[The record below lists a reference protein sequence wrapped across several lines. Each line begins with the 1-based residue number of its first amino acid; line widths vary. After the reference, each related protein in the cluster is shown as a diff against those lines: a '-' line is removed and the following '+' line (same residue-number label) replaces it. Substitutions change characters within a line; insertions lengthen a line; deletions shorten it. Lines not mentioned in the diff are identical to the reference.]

1 MTARTS
7 VERKHFIVV
16 GRAGMDLYPEPTG
29 TKIAVASQFSAQLG
43 GSAANIAV
51 GLSRLGA
58 GAALLTALS
67 DDPVGRYCRNQ
78 LNVHGVDGSLVQTSG
93 PDTRSSLALSES
105 RIEDHETLIYR
116 NGAADFDLA
125 PEHIANVDLSGV
137 SAMVITGTALARAPS
152 RDAVFA
158 LIGKAKEAGT
168 DIVLDL
174 DYRPYSW
181 INAAQA
187 SETYLAAARQCTIVV
202 GNDLEFAVL
211 WGAKT
216 PTPGHARQLAVEGV
230 GLCIYKMGQAGA
242 ITFQGAREIRTGVFP
257 VHALKP
263 VGAGDAFLAAF
274 LAAHYARIPLANCLA
289 QGSAAAALVV
299 TRKGCS
305 QAMPRPEELAEF
317 MNSHSMTQVANEK
330 V

>member
-7 VERKHFIVV
+7 AERNHFIVV
-16 GRAGMDLYPEPTG
+16 GRAGIDLYPEPVG
-29 TKIAVASQFSAQLG
+29 TKIADATQFTAQLG

-58 GAALLTALS
+58 RSALLTALS
-67 DDPVGRYCRNQ
+67 DDPVGCFCRNQ
-78 LNVHGVDGSLVQTSG
+78 LKAHRVNGTLVQSSG
-93 PDTRSSLALSES
+93 AETRSSLALSES

-125 PEHIANVDLSGV
+125 PEHVTDIDLTGIAAV
-137 SAMVITGTALARAPS
+137 VITGTALARAPS

-158 LIGKAKEAGT
+158 LIAKTKDTGT

-181 INAAQA
+181 ASAAEV
-187 SETYLAAARQCTIVV
+187 SETYLKAARQSTIVV
-202 GNDLEFAVL
+202 GNDAEFAVL
-211 WGAKT
+211 WGDEI
-216 PTPGHARQLAVEGV
+216 PSPNHARRLAHEGV
-230 GLCIYKMGQAGA
+230 ALCIYKMGQAGA
-242 ITFQGAREIRTGVFP
+242 ISFQGTREITTGVFP
-257 VHALKP
+257 VQALKP
-263 VGAGDAFLAAF
+263 VGAGDAFFASF
-274 LAAHYARIPLANCLA
+274 LAAHYAAMPLHDCLMR
-289 QGSAAAALVV
+289 GSAAAALVV

-305 QAMPRPEELAEF
+305 EAMPVPEEITEF
-317 MNSHSMTQVANEK
+317 MRNHSMTHAAVEK